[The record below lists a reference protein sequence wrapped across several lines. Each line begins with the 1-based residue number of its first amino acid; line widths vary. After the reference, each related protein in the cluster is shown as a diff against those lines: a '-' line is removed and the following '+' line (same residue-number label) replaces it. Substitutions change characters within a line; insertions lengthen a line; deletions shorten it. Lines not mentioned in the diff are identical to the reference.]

1 MLLAIELQAQTGL
14 TGTIIRILVNAAAL
28 FAAAWMLRGIH
39 LREFS
44 QALIAAVI
52 LAVFNATLGPI
63 LDFLALPFTILT
75 LGLFSL
81 VVDAL
86 ILWLTSKL
94 LSGFVIKTFGWAFLM
109 AALLAIFNVFL
120 HAIYL

>member
-1 MLLAIELQAQTGL
+1 MLLAIELQGQTGL
-14 TGTIIRILVNAAAL
+14 TGTLIRILVNAAAL
-28 FAAAWMLRGIH
+28 FAAAWMLRGIQ
-39 LREFS
+39 LREFG
-44 QALIAAVI
+44 QALIAAII

-63 LDFLALPFTILT
+63 LDFLTLPFTILT

-94 LSGFVIKTFGWAFLM
+94 LSGFHIKTFGWAFLM
-109 AALLAIFNVFL
+109 AAVLAVFNIFL

>member
-1 MLLAIELQAQTGL
+1 MLLAIELQSQTGL

-39 LREFS
+39 LREFT

-52 LAVFNATLGPI
+52 LAVFNATLGPL
-63 LDFLALPFTILT
+63 LDVLTLPFTILT

-94 LSGFVIKTFGWAFLM
+94 LSGFEITSFGWAVLM
-109 AALLAIFNVFL
+109 AVLLAIFNVFL

>member
-14 TGTIIRILVNAAAL
+14 TGTIIRVLINAAAL
-28 FAAAWMLRGIH
+28 FAAAWMLRGVN

-44 QALIAAVI
+44 QALIAAII

-63 LDFLALPFTILT
+63 LDFITLPFTILT

-81 VVDAL
+81 VVNAL
-86 ILWLTSKL
+86 LLWLTSRV
-94 LSGFVIKTFGWAFLM
+94 LSGFEIKSFGWAFLM
-109 AALLAIFNVFL
+109 AALLAVFNVFL